1 MFKIGEITIQNP
13 VVVAPLAGISNEAF
27 RTIVSA
33 FNPGLIYTEMI
44 SDKALKHRNER
55 TKKMAEI
62 EQCSVPIALQLF
74 GADHEA
80 LAFAANYVSN
90 HTNATLIDF
99 NMGCPVPKVVK
110 GNGGASLMQTPELAY
125 ELMKVLCENT
135 DKPVTVKIRTG
146 WDNQHVNAVEIAQL
160 AEKAGV
166 KAIAIHGRTRNQMY
180 HGSVDYAT
188 IKAVKDAVHIPV
200 IGNGDIKTPED
211 AKAMLEK
218 TGVDGIMIG
227 RGLLGNPWLVKQ
239 TVDYLTS
246 GHYEANITVDEK
258 IDMVLDHARLLT
270 QLKGEKIAMLEMRSH
285 AAWYIKGLK
294 GATQVKRK
302 ISEIKTMASLEM
314 LMIEYRRYLST

>member
-1 MFKIGEITIQNP
+1 MFKIGDVEITNP
-13 VVVAPLAGISNEAF
+13 VIVAPLAGISNEAF
-27 RTIVSA
+27 RTIASA

-55 TKKMAEI
+55 TQKMAEI
-62 EQCSVPIALQLF
+62 APCKAPVALQLF

-80 LAFAANYVSN
+80 LAFAVNYVSN
-90 HTNATLIDF
+90 QTNAQIIDF

-110 GNGGASLMQTPELAY
+110 GNGGSSLMKTPELAY
-125 ELMKVLCENT
+125 ELMKILCENT

-146 WDNQHVNAVEIAQL
+146 WDNQQVNAVEIAKL

-180 HGSVDYAT
+180 HGSVDFAT
-188 IKAVKDAVHIPV
+188 IKAVKDAVSIPV
-200 IGNGDIKTPED
+200 FGNGDIKTPED
-211 AKAMLEK
+211 AKAMLDQ

-227 RGLLGNPWLVKQ
+227 RGLLGNPWLIKQ
-239 TVDYLTS
+239 TVDYLTF
-246 GHYEANITVDEK
+246 GHYDATISIKEK
-258 IDMVLDHARLLT
+258 IDMVLHHAQLLT

-302 ISEIKTMASLEM
+302 ISEIKTLSSLET
-314 LMIEYRRYLST
+314 LMKEYRQYLSG